1 MNYSYFCGCDV
12 SKNHI
17 DFYVLDEQDH
27 RYLEFRSKNTVQQL
41 TKVLRKLSLDTARVL
56 LCAEHTGMYG
66 YNLRRAAEDLC
77 IPLWIEHPAHINASL
92 ALKRGKTDP
101 LDAQRIARYA
111 FRYRDKARLVKPADQ
126 SLQKLKYLQSER
138 TLLVAD
144 RAKYKGQLRDQQ
156 AHIPA
161 EVWKPKS
168 LRLQILIDA
177 FTDQIKQ
184 IDKAIAALV
193 QGDPVIDNQY
203 QLLQSIPGVGP
214 RLSLAV
220 LVATNGFTDFTCPR
234 AFSCYCGVAPFVWH
248 SGRNTYSRARVSHRA
263 DKRIKSLLHMGALS
277 AINCPGELKEYY
289 LRKTEEGKPKM
300 SVVNAIRSKL
310 IHRMFAVIKKGQ
322 KYSPDIL
329 RKVA

>member
-17 DFYVLDEQDH
+17 DFCLLDQQDH
-27 RYLEFRSKNTVQQL
+27 IYLECRSKNTIPEL
-41 TKVLRKLSLDTARVL
+41 IKALSTLPVGIGRVL

-66 YNLRRAAEDLC
+66 YNLRSAAADLS
-77 IPLWIEHPAHINASL
+77 IPLWVEHPAQINASL
-92 ALKRGKTDP
+92 ALKRGKSDP
-101 LDAQRIARYA
+101 LDAERIARYA
-111 FRYRDKARLVKPADQ
+111 FRNRDKARLVKPAGQ
-126 SLQKLKYLQSER
+126 PLQKLKYLQSER

-144 RAKYKGQLRDQQ
+144 RAKYKGQLRDQK
-156 AHIPA
+156 AHMPA
-161 EVWKPKS
+161 EVWNPKS
-168 LRLQILIDA
+168 LRLQTLIGA
-177 FTDQIKQ
+177 FSDQIKQ
-184 IDKAIAALV
+184 IDKAIAELV
-193 QGDPVIDNQY
+193 QADSVIGNQY

-220 LVATNGFTDFTCPR
+220 IVATNGFADFTCPR

-289 LRKTEEGKPKM
+289 LRKTEEGKAKM
-300 SVVNAIRSKL
+300 SVVNAVRSKL

-322 KYSPDIL
+322 KYSPVLQQKI
-329 RKVA
+329 A